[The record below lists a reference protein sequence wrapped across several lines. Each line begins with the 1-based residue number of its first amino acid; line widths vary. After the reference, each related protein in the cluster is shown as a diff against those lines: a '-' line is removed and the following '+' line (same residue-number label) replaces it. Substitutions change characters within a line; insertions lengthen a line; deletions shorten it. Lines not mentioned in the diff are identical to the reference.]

1 MASYTL
7 ALNTINAIVVI
18 VGVPWLVAAFV
29 YVGRQF
35 QKLDALTVTME
46 EVKHNVNLSTFAL
59 IKMKVQ
65 AFSFQS
71 DSSHT

>member
-18 VGVPWLVAAFV
+18 VGVPSLVAAFI

-35 QKLDALTVTME
+35 EKLDTLNTAMDA
-46 EVKHNVNLSTFAL
+46 VKHNVNLCTL
-59 IKMKVQ
+59 R
-65 AFSFQS
+65 
-71 DSSHT
+71 